1 LDVHTDNIIFDC
13 LKATGLV
20 YAGISEEQPVLTV
33 LNEEGK
39 YIVTFDPLD
48 GSSIVD
54 CNFTVGSIYAVWP
67 RGDLTQMTAKDML
80 GAAVSLYGS
89 KTNCIIYN

>member
-1 LDVHTDNIIFDC
+1 
-13 LKATGLV
+13 LKKTGLV
-20 YAGISEEQPVLTV
+20 YAGVSEEQPVLTV

-54 CNFTVGSIYAVWP
+54 CNFTVGSIFAIWP
-67 RGDLTQMTAKDML
+67 KGDLMTMTAKDML
-80 GAAVSLYGS
+80 GACVSLYGS